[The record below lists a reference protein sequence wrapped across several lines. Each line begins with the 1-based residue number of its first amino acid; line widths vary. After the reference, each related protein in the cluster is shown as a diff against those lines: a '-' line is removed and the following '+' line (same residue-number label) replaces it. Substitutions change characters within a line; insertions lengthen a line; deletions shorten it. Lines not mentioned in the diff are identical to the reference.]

1 MAESLTSIVAC
12 PNCGAKNRVN
22 DRVAADK
29 QPVCGKCGTKLSTSS
44 DASAESA
51 GSTPAEPI
59 EVTDAN
65 FAQVLAGAG
74 DKPLLIDC
82 WAEWCPPCRML
93 GPTIDKLAGESQGRW
108 VIGKLDTMTNPVTT
122 ARFDTSR
129 IPVMFIFKRGKLV
142 DQLLGAQPK
151 QIIEAT
157 LNKHV

>member
-1 MAESLTSIVAC
+1 MAETLTSIVVC
-12 PNCGAKNRVN
+12 PNCGAKNRIN
-22 DRVAADK
+22 ERVAADK
-29 QPVCGKCGTKLSTSS
+29 QPVCGKCGAKLPA
-44 DASAESA
+44 DASAAAAS
-51 GSTPAEPI
+51 PADPSHPL

-65 FAQVLAGAG
+65 LERILADAG
-74 DKPLLIDC
+74 DKPVLVDA
-82 WAEWCPPCRML
+82 WAEWCPPCRAL
-93 GPTIDKLAGESQGRW
+93 GPTIAKLAAESNGRW

-151 QIIEAT
+151 QAIEAM